1 MNEKRYYPGDKIP
14 TNDNYK
20 YYVIEDGHWV
30 RSVTFKYEYEF
41 PALDNPRQYYI
52 ASG

>member
-1 MNEKRYYPGDKIP
+1 MLEPRYYPGDRIP
-14 TNDNYK
+14 LDGNFK

-30 RSVTFKYEYEF
+30 RTIVFKYEDYF

-52 ASG
+52 VAG